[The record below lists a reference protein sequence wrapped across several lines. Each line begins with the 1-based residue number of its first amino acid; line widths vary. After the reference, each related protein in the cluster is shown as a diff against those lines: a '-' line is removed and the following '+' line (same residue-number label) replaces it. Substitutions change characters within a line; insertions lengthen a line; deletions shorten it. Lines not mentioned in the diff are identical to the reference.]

1 MTKQLKKHV
10 KIGDRIQI
18 IAGTQKGLIGN
29 ILAINIKKSTA
40 IIDSVLPRI
49 KYSKNPQGGDS
60 KKIELQTAIHISNIM
75 LWDKTA
81 NLKSKVGYKLIDGIK
96 KRYFKKSGNLV

>member
-29 ILAINIKKSTA
+29 ILS
-40 IIDSVLPRI
+40 
-49 KYSKNPQGGDS
+49 
-60 KKIELQTAIHISNIM
+60 
-75 LWDKTA
+75 
-81 NLKSKVGYKLIDGIK
+81 
-96 KRYFKKSGNLV
+96 